1 MKGYEKKKKRST
13 TKDESTQ
20 RPPHAHKHTH
30 STYVN
35 IKSKVEKKKHR
46 NTYNK
51 NKEDPQKELSFP
63 KKKKRLLCAKKK
75 KKCVEKK
82 KKEDSTFKGR
92 QRKQPCFEF
101 VLKECLT
108 ASIQTQLL
116 YKLCTYMT
124 QIDGAPGK
132 RCPPEKKRVCA
143 CFV

>member
-1 MKGYEKKKKRST
+1 MKGYEKKKRST

-20 RPPHAHKHTH
+20 RPPNAHKHTH
-30 STYVN
+30 STYVK
-35 IKSKVEKKKHR
+35 IKSKVEKKHR

-63 KKKKRLLCAKKK
+63 KKKRRLCVKKK
-75 KKCVEKK
+75 KKSVEKK
-82 KKEDSTFKGR
+82 KEESTFKGR